1 MKAALGRRTQHRR
14 ESIMAKAT
22 AKKATASKAKADE
35 APEAPEAPETAVP
48 EDNHLDTGADG
59 QPTADS
65 HPVESDDE
73 LEQESANVEPI
84 APADKFGQ
92 PTEQKKVDQSPNV
105 EHPTVAPGNEE
116 AAEPLHNPEL
126 VEEHANQLPHV
137 VSTEDTKDHSDPS
150 EVAQAA
156 LADPDVPLGQ
166 DADPNGP
173 DDLR

>member
-1 MKAALGRRTQHRR
+1 MTKNT
-14 ESIMAKAT
+14 T
-22 AKKATASKAKADE
+22 KKTSASKAKNTE
-35 APEAPEAPETAVP
+35 TPETAVP
-48 EDNHLDTGADG
+48 EKDHLDTGADG
-59 QPTADS
+59 QPTADTA
-65 HPVESDDE
+65 PAEAEVQAAKDP
-73 LEQESANVEPI
+73 APPAPI
-84 APADKFGQ
+84 AEADDLGQ
-92 PTEQKKVDQSPNV
+92 PVEQKKVDQGPDV
-105 EHPTVAPGNEE
+105 DHPTVAPGNEE

-126 VEEHANQLPHV
+126 VEEHANQVSHV